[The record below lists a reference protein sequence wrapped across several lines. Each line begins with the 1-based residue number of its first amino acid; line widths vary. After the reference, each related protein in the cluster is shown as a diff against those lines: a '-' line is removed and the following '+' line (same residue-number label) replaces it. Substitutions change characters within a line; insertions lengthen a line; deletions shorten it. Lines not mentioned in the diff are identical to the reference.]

1 MKSAKLYILALSFIS
16 LSRSVSLNVIARGL
30 FLLPFILLIII
41 SFFQFNQKLKELFLH
56 SFLILAL
63 IYAPPPSDKI
73 CFSPFKHDN
82 VNETDYKKL
91 HDAGLPNTIGKGKMG
106 MYPQLFQK
114 KYLGFEFIKRQQKQ
128 DDFVSLIFLIIK
140 ISFSLLAIISL
151 IKLGYSSKV
160 RLTRL
165 REIEESFLY
174 EKYRFNVLTDKFDDL
189 FSSEGEQRFMKDQ
202 DQIISRD
209 IIRVIWR

>member
-1 MKSAKLYILALSFIS
+1 MIYSVKYLVLNLSKSF
-16 LSRSVSLNVIARGL
+16 
-30 FLLPFILLIII
+30 
-41 SFFQFNQKLKELFLH
+41 
-56 SFLILAL
+56 
-63 IYAPPPSDKI
+63 
-73 CFSPFKHDN
+73 
-82 VNETDYKKL
+82 YK
-91 HDAGLPNTIGKGKMG
+91 NSI
-106 MYPQLFQK
+106 FQK
-114 KYLGFEFIKRQQKQ
+114 KYLGFLFIKRQQKQ
-128 DDFVSLIFLIIK
+128 DNFVLLIFLIIK

-165 REIEESFLY
+165 REIEDSFLY

>member
-1 MKSAKLYILALSFIS
+1 MSKSFYKNSILINKYFG
-16 LSRSVSLNVIARGL
+16 SV
-30 FLLPFILLIII
+30 FL
-41 SFFQFNQKLKELFLH
+41 
-56 SFLILAL
+56 
-63 IYAPPPSDKI
+63 
-73 CFSPFKHDN
+73 
-82 VNETDYKKL
+82 
-91 HDAGLPNTIGKGKMG
+91 
-106 MYPQLFQK
+106 
-114 KYLGFEFIKRQQKQ
+114 KRQQKQ
-128 DDFVSLIFLIIK
+128 DNFVSLIFLIIK

-165 REIEESFLY
+165 REIEDSFLY
-174 EKYRFNVLTDKFDDL
+174 ENYRFIVLTDEFDNL

>member
-1 MKSAKLYILALSFIS
+1 MIYSVKYQLLNLSKSF
-16 LSRSVSLNVIARGL
+16 
-30 FLLPFILLIII
+30 
-41 SFFQFNQKLKELFLH
+41 
-56 SFLILAL
+56 
-63 IYAPPPSDKI
+63 
-73 CFSPFKHDN
+73 
-82 VNETDYKKL
+82 YKNSIF
-91 HDAGLPNTIGKGKMG
+91 H
-106 MYPQLFQK
+106 K
-114 KYLGFEFIKRQQKQ
+114 KYLLSVFIKRHQKQ
-128 DDFVSLIFLIIK
+128 DNFVSYIFLIIK

-165 REIEESFLY
+165 REIEDSFLY
-174 EKYRFNVLTDKFDDL
+174 EKYRFNVLTNKFDDL

>member
-1 MKSAKLYILALSFIS
+1 MSKSF
-16 LSRSVSLNVIARGL
+16 
-30 FLLPFILLIII
+30 
-41 SFFQFNQKLKELFLH
+41 
-56 SFLILAL
+56 
-63 IYAPPPSDKI
+63 
-73 CFSPFKHDN
+73 
-82 VNETDYKKL
+82 YKNSIF
-91 HDAGLPNTIGKGKMG
+91 P
-106 MYPQLFQK
+106 K
-114 KYLGFEFIKRQQKQ
+114 KYLTSVFIKRQKKQ
-128 DDFVSLIFLIIK
+128 DNFVSLIFLILK

-165 REIEESFLY
+165 GEIEKSFLY
-174 EKYRFNVLTDKFDDL
+174 EKYRFNLLTDKFDDL

>member
-1 MKSAKLYILALSFIS
+1 MIYSVKYRVLNLSKSFYKNSIFI
-16 LSRSVSLNVIARGL
+16 
-30 FLLPFILLIII
+30 
-41 SFFQFNQKLKELFLH
+41 
-56 SFLILAL
+56 
-63 IYAPPPSDKI
+63 
-73 CFSPFKHDN
+73 
-82 VNETDYKKL
+82 
-91 HDAGLPNTIGKGKMG
+91 
-106 MYPQLFQK
+106 K
-114 KYLGFEFIKRQQKQ
+114 KYFGSVFIKRQQKQ
-128 DDFVSLIFLIIK
+128 DNFVSLIFLIIK

>member
-1 MKSAKLYILALSFIS
+1 LSKSFYKNSIF
-16 LSRSVSLNVIARGL
+16 
-30 FLLPFILLIII
+30 
-41 SFFQFNQKLKELFLH
+41 
-56 SFLILAL
+56 
-63 IYAPPPSDKI
+63 
-73 CFSPFKHDN
+73 
-82 VNETDYKKL
+82 YKKYF
-91 HDAGLPNTIGKGKMG
+91 GPV
-106 MYPQLFQK
+106 
-114 KYLGFEFIKRQQKQ
+114 FIKRQQKQ
-128 DDFVSLIFLIIK
+128 DDFVLLIFLIIK

-151 IKLGYSSKV
+151 MKLGYSSKV

-174 EKYRFNVLTDKFDDL
+174 EKYRFNLLKDKFDDL